1 MNNLSTSFLELEP
14 QIRLGTFVGILLA
27 MMVWERAAP
36 LRALQQSLATRW
48 SGNLGVA
55 AISTLL
61 ARLVSPIAP
70 AAVAALAATKGWGFF
85 HLVEVPIWLAL
96 GLSILLLDG
105 IIYAQHRVFH
115 AVPILW
121 RLHRMHHTDLELDA
135 TTALR
140 FHPLEILLSLLVK
153 IAAVLLLGAPVVAVI
168 AFEIILNATAMFN
181 HSNVRIP
188 HTIDRWLRLVV
199 VTPLMHRV
207 HHSVVGDETNSNFGF
222 NLPWWDRLFGTYRAA
237 PAAGYENMI
246 VGLSVFRSPEAS
258 RLDRLLIQPFTA
270 ERP

>member
-1 MNNLSTSFLELEP
+1 MNDLSTSILEFEP
-14 QIRLGTFVGILLA
+14 QIRLGAFVGILLA
-27 MMVWERAAP
+27 MMVWERALP
-36 LRALQQSLATRW
+36 LRSLQQSLAIRW
-48 SGNLGVA
+48 SGNLGIA

-61 ARLVSPIAP
+61 ARFVSPIAP
-70 AAVAALAATKGWGFF
+70 AAVAVLAATKGWGFF
-85 HLVEVPIWLAL
+85 HLVDVPVWLAF
-96 GLSILLLDG
+96 GLSVLSLDFM
-105 IIYAQHRVFH
+105 IYVQHRIFH

-121 RLHRMHHTDLELDA
+121 RLHRMHHSDLELDA

-140 FHPLEILLSLLVK
+140 FHPLEILLSLLIK
-153 IAAVLLLGAPVVAVI
+153 IVAVLALGAPVLAVVV
-168 AFEIILNATAMFN
+168 FEVILNATAMFN

-207 HHSVVGDETNSNFGF
+207 HHSVVNEETNSNFGF

-237 PAAGYENMI
+237 PAAGYEGMV
-246 VGLSVFRSPEAS
+246 VGLSVFRAPKES
-258 RLDRLLIQPFTA
+258 RLDQLLIQPFTA